1 MIQVEFTL
9 QNKHFKT
16 LSFSKNISI
25 NEMISD
31 LELPVCKTVGFR
43 INNNFVN
50 GNTKISQNSKIDI
63 LAYNSPVGARIYQDS
78 VIFLL
83 NMAFYRL
90 FETKLIVKVEHS
102 IVDGV
107 YCEVINSDEKISDM
121 DIKLI
126 QEEMM
131 RIVNEKLLIENETI
145 PLEEAER
152 IFNYFKRYD
161 IVKNISYAYTRN
173 FNIIKCDNYYDYYP
187 RPLVPHTGIINK
199 FELVKHDKG
208 FILRFPNPNTCQ
220 LEEHFQ
226 VPRLL
231 FSAHQEHDKWLKILK
246 VEYIGDLNKLVDN
259 YKISEF
265 IQVEECLQEKKI
277 AFLADQIMVRKKAK
291 VILIAGPSSSGKT
304 TFSKRLAIQ
313 LKVNGLS
320 PIVVGLDDYFL
331 PRALTPKLENGEYD
345 FESVRALDLPYLNEH
360 LNMLLRGEEITLPK
374 YNFVKGTRDMTNER
388 IRLNDDNVLVIEGI
402 HGINDVLTE
411 SIPAENKIKI
421 YISALN
427 QLNID
432 YHNRIATTDCRKIRR
447 IARDFRYRGY
457 SAESTLSRWESVREG
472 EDKNI
477 FPFQESVDFMF
488 NSSLTYEL
496 GVLKKYVLPQ
506 LKLISSNSIVY
517 NDAQHLITLLE
528 HISDIQDELVPINSL
543 LREFTFGSVF
553 KY

>member
-1 MIQVEFTL
+1 MIQIEFTL
-9 QNKHFKT
+9 QNKHLKT
-16 LSFSKNISI
+16 LSFSKNLSI

-43 INNNFVN
+43 INNDFIN
-50 GNTKISQNSKIDI
+50 GNTKISQNCKIDI
-63 LAYNSPVGARIYQDS
+63 LPYNCPVGARIYQDS

-90 FETKLIVKVEHS
+90 FDTKLIVKVEHS

-107 YCEVINSDEKISDM
+107 YCEVNNNDEKISEM

-131 RIVNEKLLIENETI
+131 KIVNAKLIIENET
-145 PLEEAER
+145 LALDEAER
-152 IFNYFKRYD
+152 IFNYFKRND
-161 IVKNISYAYTRN
+161 ILKNISYTHSRS
-173 FNIIKCDNYYDYYP
+173 FNVIKCDNYYDYYP
-187 RPLVPHTGIINK
+187 RPLVPHTGLINK
-199 FELVKHDKG
+199 FEIVKHDKG

-226 VPRLL
+226 VPKLL
-231 FSAHQEHDKWLKILK
+231 YSAHQEHDKWLKILK

-331 PRALTPKLENGEYD
+331 PRALTPKLENGDYD

-374 YNFVKGTRDMTNER
+374 YNFVKGTRDMTNEK

-402 HGINDVLTE
+402 HGINDLLTE

-506 LKLISSNSIVY
+506 LKIINPNSLVY

>member
-1 MIQVEFTL
+1 MIQIEFTL
-9 QNKHFKT
+9 QNKHLKT
-16 LSFSKNISI
+16 LSFSKNLSI

-31 LELPVCKTVGFR
+31 LELPVCKSVGFR
-43 INNNFVN
+43 VNNEFIN

-63 LAYNSPVGARIYQDS
+63 LPYNCPVGARIYQDS
-78 VIFLL
+78 AIFLL

-90 FETKLIVKVEHS
+90 FDTKLVVKVEHS

-107 YCEVINSDEKISDM
+107 YCEVNNNEEKISEM

-131 RIVNEKLLIENETI
+131 KIVNAKLIIENETLA
-145 PLEEAER
+145 LEEAER
-152 IFNYFKRYD
+152 IFNYFKRND
-161 IVKNISYAYTRN
+161 ILKNISYTHSRS
-173 FNIIKCDNYYDYYP
+173 FNVIKCDNYYDYYP
-187 RPLVPHTGIINK
+187 RPLVPHTGLINK

-208 FILRFPNPNTCQ
+208 FILRFPNPNSCQ

-226 VPRLL
+226 VPKLL
-231 FSAHQEHDKWLKILK
+231 YSAHQEHDKWLKILK

-331 PRALTPKLENGEYD
+331 PRALTPKLENGDYD

-374 YNFVKGTRDMTNER
+374 YNFVKGTRDMTNEK

-506 LKLISSNSIVY
+506 LKLISANSIVY
-517 NDAQHLITLLE
+517 NDAKHLITLLE